1 MEFHFLCCSQK
12 TIHTTPGSTPPRGLS
27 ALLKQ
32 LSVKSSVVFGCYGT
46 SHHVTFKS
54 MTIIKYCH
62 TDQKQGVWIKPAFA
76 APFTGGKV
84 LMCVV
89 DQDRDEG
96 KKKNLCMTHKSHI
109 LFTELQ
115 HSDSLRV
122 THWITWLPR
131 KTLTV
136 SAALRETQRGRKPLS
151 GPIVSVGEADSH
163 LWLQE
168 PKPPNPASSSL
179 VLMILH

>member
-1 MEFHFLCCSQK
+1 MEFHFLRCSQK

-62 TDQKQGVWIKPAFA
+62 TDQKQAVWIKPAFA

-96 KKKNLCMTHKSHI
+96 KKKKPLHDPQIPHPV
-109 LFTELQ
+109 
-115 HSDSLRV
+115 HRA
-122 THWITWLPR
+122 
-131 KTLTV
+131 
-136 SAALRETQRGRKPLS
+136 AALWQSESDPLNNMAAQ
-151 GPIVSVGEADSH
+151 EDSH
-163 LWLQE
+163 CVSSTEGNTEGQKAFVGANRKCWWSRESPVAARTQT
-168 PKPPNPASSSL
+168 PNPASSSL